1 MLGMDVE
8 SASRFL
14 SGKKTTNSK
23 DLVDKRVI
31 KKKVDKFM
39 DQTGNYRF
47 DFRNVKISDLMLV
60 STNLEFLY
68 SEDLC

>member
-1 MLGMDVE
+1 MDVE

-14 SGKKTTNSK
+14 SGKKTTESK

-47 DFRNVKISDLMLV
+47 DFRNRKITDLMLV
-60 STNLEFLY
+60 DTNSMNMSTVG
-68 SEDLC
+68 LC

>member
-8 SASRFL
+8 SACRFL

-47 DFRNVKISDLMLV
+47 DFRLLKKHEFQLV
-60 STNLEFLY
+60 STNSMNMSTVDPY
-68 SEDLC
+68 